1 MHTHLRPLTLS
12 RPYRYLRLIVNIF
25 GHVLYKSIPIPEKPS
40 YSDDDVT
47 VIIPTIED
55 DMEKLRGPV
64 SSILATDLHE
74 LFLVTTYGKYHTL
87 AEFAK
92 SFNDP
97 RIKVYQSKIANK
109 RLQLHTAIPNVTTD
123 ITVLVD
129 DDVTWP
135 KTIIPWLLAPF
146 EDPDMGSVGV
156 CQRVARDRDADL
168 ITRCWNW
175 LGECYI
181 HRRNFE
187 ISASHFYDGGTSCM
201 SGRTNAL
208 RSEILKNHEF
218 LEGLCNEKW
227 GKFNL
232 NADDDNFI
240 TRWLVNHD
248 LKTYIQYNE
257 ECMLETTLEAN
268 SKFLAQC
275 LRWARS
281 NWRSNY
287 TTLFIERK
295 VYE

>member
-1 MHTHLRPLTLS
+1 M
-12 RPYRYLRLIVNIF
+12 
-25 GHVLYKSIPIPEKPS
+25 LYKSIPVPSNPS
-40 YSDDDVT
+40 YSGKDVT

-55 DMEKLRGPV
+55 DISKLRGPV
-64 SSILATDLHE
+64 SSILATNIHE
-74 LFLVTTYGKYHTL
+74 LILVTTCGKYHTL
-87 AEFAK
+87 VQFAEEMK
-92 SFNDP
+92 DT
-97 RIKVYQSKIANK
+97 RIKVYDSKVANK
-109 RLQLHTAIPNVTTD
+109 RLQLREAIPRVTTS
-123 ITVLVD
+123 ITILVD

-135 KTIIPWLLAPF
+135 RTILPWLLAPF
-146 EDPDMGSVGV
+146 EDGRMGSVGV
-156 CQRVARDRDADL
+156 CQRVARDREADL
-168 ITRCWNW
+168 VTRCWNW

-208 RSEILKNHEF
+208 RTSILTDPLF
-218 LEGLCNEKW
+218 LDGICHEKW

-248 LKTYIQYNE
+248 WKTYIQYNK

-287 TTLFIERK
+287 TTLFIERN
-295 VYE
+295 VYRRVHFIPYFQSSY